1 MEPDALVVCV
11 PNFSEGRRTEV
22 IEEICTALGSID
34 GARLVSRLAD
44 AEHHRLDTT
53 IVGPPDAVRRAAMA
67 GARVAVERIDM
78 NQHAGAHPRMGAVD
92 VIPFVPLRGIT
103 MDEVAELARS
113 FARDL
118 ADELGIPVYLYDG
131 AATTPERTSLADVR
145 RGGFEG
151 LRAAVAR
158 GERLPDHGPHELG
171 AAGATAVG
179 ARKPLVAFNVYLR
192 GDEEDAKAI
201 AKAIRE
207 SGGGLP
213 ALRAIG
219 FAVPERGGVTVSMNL
234 VDFEV
239 TGLRA
244 AFDAVA
250 AGARERHME
259 MLSSEIVGLVPEA
272 ALGGDDVTY
281 LRLEGFDADTQILE
295 RLVSDGIGN
304 ETIEGFLADL
314 ASDSPAP
321 GGGAVAGLC
330 AAAGAALIS
339 MVCRLT
345 IGREGYEDVDARMGG
360 YLEEADAARAAFLE
374 LADRDARAFGSVM
387 EAFKLPKDDDRQKA
401 ERSAAIQRA
410 YEGAARV
417 PLEIAQRSV
426 AMMQYARLSIELGN
440 PQAASDG
447 LSAALALHAAALAA
461 IANVAINA
469 ASLKDVA
476 TAGGLRDEADALR
489 GRVEDLLSSAQVAFA
504 SAVS

>member
-11 PNFSEGRRTEV
+11 PNFSEGRRPEV
-22 IEEICTALGSID
+22 IEEICTALGSVD

-44 AEHHRLDTT
+44 TEHHRLDTT
-53 IVGPPDAVRRAAMA
+53 IVGSPDAVRRAAMA

-78 NQHAGAHPRMGAVD
+78 TQHAGGHPRMGAVD

-103 MDEVAELARS
+103 MDEAVELARS
-113 FARDL
+113 FAREL
-118 ADELGIPVYLYDG
+118 ADELGVPVYLYDR
-131 AATTPERTSLADVR
+131 AATVPERTSLADVR
-145 RGGFEG
+145 RGEFEG
-151 LRAAVAR
+151 LREAVAR

-213 ALRAIG
+213 AIRAIG

-234 VDFEV
+234 VDLEV

-250 AGARERHME
+250 AGARAHRME
-259 MLSSEIVGLVPEA
+259 VLSSEIVGLVPEA
-272 ALGGDDVTY
+272 ALGDDVTY
-281 LRLEGFDADTQILE
+281 LRLEGFDANTQILE

-345 IGREGYEDVDARMGG
+345 IGREGYEDVDARMRG

-387 EAFKLPKDDDRQKA
+387 EAFKLPKDDDRRKA